1 VRELVGSQA
10 KTKRNEA
17 GGIFTRGFSA
27 RKFPRGLDPRELRDQ
42 KSLDNKSR
50 QLRKLKKFGSQLMPV
65 TGVQRVSR
73 RRSLAVILIQ

>member
-1 VRELVGSQA
+1 MRQAEFSLAGPLLVNSLAGLTRVRIQWRL
-10 KTKRNEA
+10 
-17 GGIFTRGFSA
+17 
-27 RKFPRGLDPRELRDQ
+27 PDQ